1 MVQPQNL
8 GDSMP
13 AMATAPQLT
22 CIRATRGWV
31 ALDWA
36 EMFRGRELLYFLMWR
51 DYKVRYKQAVLGI
64 AWAVLQP
71 VLNMVIFTVIFGHL
85 AKMSSEGYPYAVY
98 NFAALLP
105 WTFFATGVS
114 LAGMSLVN
122 QQALLT
128 KVYFPRLFVP
138 VAAIGVGLL
147 DMAIAFG
154 VYAAI
159 LVYYRQP
166 VSWQV
171 VYLPLLVLATVLATL
186 GPGLGLAALTVSY
199 RDFRYVI
206 PFMLQAL
213 MYLSP
218 VVYPLSIWPRRFQWL
233 PALNPMTGIIDGFR
247 SAILG
252 KSWNIPTLLISCA
265 SSVVLAV
272 AGTFY
277 FRRTERRFADIA

>member
-1 MVQPQNL
+1 MVQSQSL
-8 GDSMP
+8 GTELPPVP
-13 AMATAPQLT
+13 APPAST

-31 ALDWA
+31 GIDWA
-36 EMFRGRELLYFLMWR
+36 EMFRSRELLYFLVWR
-51 DYKVRYKQAVLGI
+51 DYKVRYKQAVLGV

-71 VLNMVIFTVIFGHL
+71 VFNMLIFTVVFGHL

-105 WTFFATGVS
+105 WTFFATGVN

-128 KVYFPRLFVP
+128 KVYFPRIFVP

-147 DMAIAFG
+147 DMAISFG

-159 LVYYRQP
+159 LVYYRQAI
-166 VSWQV
+166 SWQV

-186 GPGLGLAALTVSY
+186 GPSLALAALTVSY
-199 RDFRYVI
+199 RDFRYVV
-206 PFMLQAL
+206 PFLLQAL

-233 PALNPMTGIIDGFR
+233 PALNPMTGIIDGYR

-252 KSWNIPTLLISCA
+252 KAWNIPTLLISGA
-265 SSVVLAV
+265 STVALAII
-272 AGTFY
+272 GTLY
-277 FRRTERRFADIA
+277 FRKTERRFADIA